1 MAWTTPGSGS
11 LYGAGGLAAL
21 AEQDEAGHGAGGP
34 RHHHSHS
41 HYASAAV
48 APLGGGP
55 AAAGDDWLGSASSGG
70 GTLASPL
77 LHPRKNSGDAR
88 ASMLPDAE
96 WLTGAEYTVMVRPAQ
111 PPAPGGGEGP
121 AAGGVQELGGGLG
134 MTASGAI
141 VPVPPGQAG
150 TPRTWRWL
158 RPDFWSGGKGD
169 RPGREG
175 EVESAEVYISCCDG
189 VGLGCELAR
198 VIYEFGLSVT
208 GGDFSTDGRFCFLMF
223 KVAPQDVV
231 GELVGAKANLRP
243 DWWRVLESQ
252 LIVTCPKVS
261 GGAGRRPPNGF
272 GPARG
277 GLTPGRPPSPRRS
290 MRRWLSNTRRC
301 APASRRQ

>member
-1 MAWTTPGSGS
+1 MAEAAMAWTTPGSGS

-21 AEQDEAGHGAGGP
+21 AEQDEAGYGVGGAHP
-34 RHHHSHS
+34 HS

-48 APLGGGP
+48 APLGGG
-55 AAAGDDWLGSASSGG
+55 AAPGDDWLGSASAGG

-77 LHPRKNSGDAR
+77 LARKNSGG
-88 ASMLPDAE
+88 ASTLPDAE
-96 WLTGAEYTVMVRPAQ
+96 WLTGAEYTVMVRPVQ
-111 PPAPGGGEGP
+111 PPAPGGGEGA
-121 AAGGVQELGGGLG
+121 AAGGLEELGGGLG

-158 RPDFWSGGKGD
+158 RPDFWSGGKGE

-243 DWWRVLESQ
+243 DWWRILESQ

-261 GGAGRRPPNGF
+261 ASGGARRRLPKGL
-272 GPARG
+272 GSARG
-277 GLTPGRPPSPRRS
+277 TDTRLPSFYPSFVPPSLP
-290 MRRWLSNTRRC
+290 
-301 APASRRQ
+301 